1 MQISPQIDL
10 LSLSR
15 WCKGLGEVGTKEL
28 RTQSVEAAK
37 RAKLIKS
44 PSLQQMII
52 STTVM
57 GKAIVCPTDSTLLQ
71 RSREHFVKAA
81 QQCNAHLQ
89 QITGVQ
95 ILKSVK
101 RRSVNSELKAMITR
115 RTANEWT
122 VAHMKT
128 AGKTSRDWAKVRLEM
143 RRMQSFTV
151 PDTTFDA

>member
-1 MQISPQIDL
+1 MQTSPRIDL

-15 WCKGLGEVGTKEL
+15 WCKGLGEVGMEEL
-28 RTQSVEAAK
+28 RTQSVEVAK
-37 RAKLIKS
+37 RAKLIKPS
-44 PSLQQMII
+44 SLQQMII
-52 STTVM
+52 ITTVM
-57 GKAIVCPTDSTLLQ
+57 EKAIACLTDCTVLQ
-71 RSREHFVKAA
+71 RIREHFVKAA

-101 RRSVNSELKAMITR
+101 RRSVNSERKAMITR

-128 AGKTSRDWAKVRLEM
+128 ADRPSRDWAKVRLEM
-143 RRMQSFTV
+143 RRLQSFTV
-151 PDTTFDA
+151 PDKTFDA